1 MSHTA
6 WRSKYWECNIGIN
19 TPWSAP
25 ALAFE
30 QVHAWWLLRKR
41 LTTTSVN
48 SLPCNNPK
56 QPTSLPYFQVFISPK
71 LSFQF
76 PVVFAVDV
84 ETLLVPKCL
93 RLPLSAHTP
102 EKLVSS
108 DENFAEGMFEVGASA
123 LANDHHQVNLSADHC
138 IGQSLQRT
146 DQSSRKEKQR
156 CIFCNDC
163 SSPYL
168 PQKCAGS
175 FD

>member
-6 WRSKYWECNIGIN
+6 WRSKNWEGNIGIN

-30 QVHAWWLLRKR
+30 QVQVWWLLQKR

-48 SLPCNNPK
+48 SLPCNIPK
-56 QPTSLPYFQVFISPK
+56 QPSILPYFQVFISPK

-76 PVVFAVDV
+76 PVVFVVDV

-123 LANDHHQVNLSADHC
+123 LAK
-138 IGQSLQRT
+138 
-146 DQSSRKEKQR
+146 QSSLSESLCWPLDSSSREPIRHQEKSSSGVFSAMIAPP
-156 CIFCNDC
+156 CICLEMC
-163 SSPYL
+163 RL
-168 PQKCAGS
+168 I
-175 FD
+175 

>member
-1 MSHTA
+1 MSRTA
-6 WRSKYWECNIGIN
+6 WRLKNWEGNIGIN

-30 QVHAWWLLRKR
+30 QVHLWWLLQKS

-48 SLPCNNPK
+48 SLPCNIPK
-56 QPTSLPYFQVFISPK
+56 QPTFLPDSQVFISPK

-108 DENFAEGMFEVGASA
+108 DENFAGGMFELGASA
-123 LANDHHQVNLSADHC
+123 LAK
-138 IGQSLQRT
+138 
-146 DQSSRKEKQR
+146 QSSLSESLCWPLDSSSREPIRHQEK
-156 CIFCNDC
+156 
-163 SSPYL
+163 SSSGVFSAMVAPPRICL
-168 PQKCAGS
+168 KMCRLI
-175 FD
+175 

>member
-1 MSHTA
+1 MSHSA
-6 WRSKYWECNIGIN
+6 WRSKYWEGNIGIN
-19 TPWSAP
+19 APWSKP
-25 ALAFE
+25 AFAFE
-30 QVHAWWLLRKR
+30 QVHVWWLLQKR

-48 SLPCNNPK
+48 SLPCNIPK

-76 PVVFAVDV
+76 PVVLVAEF

-108 DENFAEGMFEVGASA
+108 DENFAEGMLEVGASA

-146 DQSSRKEKQR
+146 DQSSRKEQQR
-156 CIFCNDC
+156 CIFCNDR

-168 PQKCAGS
+168 PEKCAGS

>member
-1 MSHTA
+1 MH
-6 WRSKYWECNIGIN
+6 
-19 TPWSAP
+19 
-25 ALAFE
+25 L
-30 QVHAWWLLRKR
+30 WWLLQKR

-48 SLPCNNPK
+48 SLPCNIPK
-56 QPTSLPYFQVFISPK
+56 QPTILPYFQVFISPK

-76 PVVFAVDV
+76 PVVFVVNV

-108 DENFAEGMFEVGASA
+108 DENFSEGMFEVGASA
-123 LANDHHQVNLSADHC
+123 LTKKSSPSESLCWPLA
-138 IGQSLQRT
+138 IGQPLERT
-146 DQSSRKEKQR
+146 DQSSRKEQQR
-156 CIFCNDC
+156 CIFCNDR

>member
-6 WRSKYWECNIGIN
+6 WRLKNWEGNIGIN

-30 QVHAWWLLRKR
+30 QVHLWWLLQKR

-48 SLPCNNPK
+48 SLPCNIPK
-56 QPTSLPYFQVFISPK
+56 QPKFLPYFQVFISPK
-71 LSFQF
+71 LSVHF
-76 PVVFAVDV
+76 PVVFVVDV

-93 RLPLSAHTP
+93 RLPLSAHNP

-123 LANDHHQVNLSADHC
+123 LAK
-138 IGQSLQRT
+138 
-146 DQSSRKEKQR
+146 QSSPSESLRWPLDSRSREPISHQEKISAVYFLQW
-156 CIFCNDC
+156 
-163 SSPYL
+163 SLL
-168 PQKCAGS
+168 PVFASKMCRLI
-175 FD
+175 

>member
-6 WRSKYWECNIGIN
+6 WRSKNWEGNIEIN

-30 QVHAWWLLRKR
+30 QVHAWWLLQKI
-41 LTTTSVN
+41 LTTATVN
-48 SLPCNNPK
+48 SLPCNIPK

-76 PVVFAVDV
+76 PVVLVAEF

-123 LANDHHQVNLSADHC
+123 LANDHHQVNLSADHWTDAPENRSV
-138 IGQSLQRT
+138 IKKRAEAVYFLQ
-146 DQSSRKEKQR
+146 
-156 CIFCNDC
+156 
-163 SSPYL
+163 
-168 PQKCAGS
+168 
-175 FD
+175 